1 MDIEEKLS
9 PEQEKDRLL
18 LIAEL
23 EEEEEKEAK
32 VFYDKEE
39 IIENKEEIIEN
50 KEENEYLSKRDSNN
64 YDFLGGAFVVGI

>member
-39 IIENKEEIIEN
+39 IIENKEE
-50 KEENEYLSKRDSNN
+50 NEYLSKRDSNN